1 MVMFMIAMNGYWLD
15 GGKGIIWGWDRDRER
30 LECDTRLFVFLLM
43 GGFEVLGE
51 GRGRGV

>member
-30 LECDTRLFVFLLM
+30 LECDTRLFCFAGICGVRE
-43 GGFEVLGE
+43 GGEA
-51 GRGRGV
+51 